1 MFSLSTLLLSA
12 GAHADN
18 VSVAV
23 ASNFAPAAERLV
35 TEFEMQTG
43 HDVRLLRG
51 SSGKLYAQI
60 VNGAPFDVFLSADRA
75 RPEQLERRG
84 FTEPGS
90 AFLYASGTLVI
101 WSRDSRF
108 AGKDCWTA
116 IDEYPETRI
125 AIANPLLAPYG
136 AAAKQVL
143 QQEGRWDR
151 LESRLVTGENV
162 AQTLQ
167 FAVSGGAGAA
177 FIAGSQLESAVLPA
191 ATCTT
196 RIDAASHEPI
206 AQHAVLLAHGRDNP
220 GAIAFVRFLQS
231 AAARRM
237 IEQYGYLVP
246 PIEAHVK

>member
-1 MFSLSTLLLSA
+1 MSLLLTLALST
-12 GAHADN
+12 GAHADK

-35 TEFEMQTG
+35 TAFEKRTG

-60 VNGAPFDVFLSADRA
+60 VNAAPFDVFLSADRA
-75 RPEQLERRG
+75 RPEQLNRRG
-84 FTEPGS
+84 LTVPGS
-90 AFLYASGTLVI
+90 AFVYAIGTLVI
-101 WSRDSRF
+101 WSRDTRF
-108 AGKDCWTA
+108 AGKDCWAA
-116 IDEYPETRI
+116 IDEYPETKI

-143 QQEGRWDR
+143 QQQGVWDR

-177 FIAGSQLESAVLPA
+177 FVAGSQLESSELPA

-196 RIDAASHEPI
+196 RIGAASHEPI
-206 AQHAVLLAHGRDNP
+206 AQQAVLLAHGRDNP
-220 GAIAFVRFLQS
+220 AAIAFVQFLQS
-231 AAARRM
+231 AAARSM
-237 IEQYGYLVP
+237 IEQHGYLVP
-246 PIEAHVK
+246 PIEARVE